1 MKFVR
6 TSQLYMFVG
15 ESNIKDFL
23 NYSRGLEDFKDD
35 YGFSLYPMNRIENY
49 LNYRKVNPKAKLNG
63 GKMKIILK
71 EENGIISEFKVSKEY
86 FNKIKNIILTDM
98 QTAPSE
104 TKR

>member
-23 NYSRGLEDFKDD
+23 DYSRGLEDFKDD

-71 EENGIISEFKVSKEY
+71 EENGIISSFNCSKEY
-86 FNKIKNIILTDM
+86 LTKIKNIILNDT
-98 QTAPSE
+98 QTE
-104 TKR
+104 HNRVK